1 MKDFCIYGKKCNSCQ
16 LCNLSY
22 TEQLRYKENL
32 CRRLIAPMCPVEPIT
47 PSPRSEGYRNKA
59 QFVYK
64 REGKRI
70 LSGLTSPP
78 RTA

>member
-59 QFVYK
+59 
-64 REGKRI
+64 RM
-70 LSGLTSPP
+70 LTQAL
-78 RTA
+78 RMNADITDQRNKFF